1 MKATIFHNPK
11 CSKSRNTLE
20 ILRQSGAE
28 VQIVEYLKTPPS
40 REELARLYAR
50 AGMKPYEG
58 LRKGEEGAR
67 ELPEDDES
75 VLDAMAAN
83 PRFIER
89 PLVETEKGVVLAR
102 PEDKVRAIL

>member
-40 REELARLYAR
+40 REELARLYTR
-50 AGMKPYEG
+50 AGMTPYQG
-58 LRKGEEGAR
+58 LRKGEEGAH
-67 ELPEDDES
+67 ELAEDDDS

-83 PRFIER
+83 PRLIER
-89 PLVETEKGVVLAR
+89 PLVETEKGGVLAR